1 MYDDVLPVSSCSICG
16 SLRTVSLDTYSS
28 GSVDVPDSR
37 RSSHDQSIREGVY
50 SSTQHLP
57 DLDEIVTDGGT
68 SSEDD
73 GDGATNDAA
82 TAAAIPFNTR
92 DHP

>member
-1 MYDDVLPVSSCSICG
+1 MPRSLCG

-37 RSSHDQSIREGVY
+37 RSSHDQSIRDVY

-57 DLDEIVTDGGT
+57 DLDEIVTDCAT

-73 GDGATNDAA
+73 NGDELLP
-82 TAAAIPFNTR
+82 I
-92 DHP
+92 

>member
-1 MYDDVLPVSSCSICG
+1 MSSFSICG

-28 GSVDVPDSR
+28 GSVDVPASR

-73 GDGATNDAA
+73 GDGATNAA
-82 TAAAIPFNTR
+82 TASAIPFNTR